1 MANRRQ
7 FFIGFIILTIGT
19 MFYFVGRTEGSSY
32 LQRKLAQAD
41 RVFPHVPN
49 LLGGLGGSVPEFV
62 HPFAFSLMAIGL
74 VSRTRRSRRWICLI
88 FLFMNALFEIGQGCG
103 SLIAEYIPQWCNGVF
118 LIENIDNYFSEGT
131 FAGADLIAAL
141 LGSTLAFSVAEFTLE
156 KQEGTNEGLPETT
169 L

>member
-1 MANRRQ
+1 
-7 FFIGFIILTIGT
+7 

-49 LLGGLGGSVPEFV
+49 LFGGLGGSVPEFV

-74 VSRTRRSRRWICLI
+74 VSRTRRSRLWICLI

-103 SLIAEYIPQWCNGVF
+103 SFVGEYIPQWFNRVF

-131 FAGADLIAAL
+131 FARADLIASL
-141 LGSTLAFSVAEFTLE
+141 VGSTLAFSVAEFTLE
-156 KQEGTNEGLPETT
+156 KQERTNEGLPETT